1 MAPSHEN
8 QRQQFEE
15 WFDSP
20 QHQAY
25 LAAVGE
31 RGGTPLDDPEQAF
44 ELYRRRWTQPQPPEG
59 LSVPDIRTA
68 DREITRRWL
77 REGWTYP
84 STDVDQRPDAWF
96 APKPQPDYLGDL
108 TA

>member
-1 MAPSHEN
+1 
-8 QRQQFEE
+8 
-15 WFDSP
+15 
-20 QHQAY
+20 
-25 LAAVGE
+25 
-31 RGGTPLDDPEQAF
+31 
-44 ELYRRRWTQPQPPEG
+44 
-59 LSVPDIRTA
+59 VPDIRTA